1 MGTLHWSGKMVQPFT
16 LKSTGLRPM
25 DWLHGVMAV
34 HSSPEDGYIEIRKYE
49 DVAKNKSGDHLFL
62 VNKDG
67 EKYYHLEGKVG
78 FPFFGELIK
87 DCIHRTEN
95 AMTQEHAFKA
105 AALCLEAQAKVV
117 RITG

>member
-1 MGTLHWSGKMVQPFT
+1 
-16 LKSTGLRPM
+16 
-25 DWLHGVMAV
+25 MAV

-95 AMTQEHAFKA
+95 ATTQEHAFKA
-105 AALCLEAQAKVV
+105 AELCLEAQAKVV